1 MKMVL
6 VIFNLRRGIH
16 VPEVGLSEDSE
27 PTGPTG
33 STHLIRYHSI
43 FSKDD
48 ASRFYIFNT
57 LFNLPEIYVIA
68 SMIDLYES
76 LGTSLTLCDLKNSVF
91 PRFHP

>member
-1 MKMVL
+1 M
-6 VIFNLRRGIH
+6 
-16 VPEVGLSEDSE
+16 
-27 PTGPTG
+27 G
-33 STHLIRYHSI
+33 STYQSRSVCLDPHTLYGII
-43 FSKDD
+43 QFFQKDD

-76 LGTSLTLCDLKNSVF
+76 LGTSLTLCDLKKGRISVF